1 MDSRRQVNL
10 ATTPTMEN
18 ETPAPTKKSQAELLA
33 SVLRRCMAG
42 IVASRAQTE
51 ASLQRLHEVE
61 ATLEKL
67 AAMAN
72 NGGRQ

>member
-1 MDSRRQVNL
+1 MNL

-18 ETPAPTKKSQAELLA
+18 TTPTKTKQSQAELLA

-42 IVASRAQTE
+42 IVASRVQTE

-72 NGGRQ
+72 NGAKA

>member
-1 MDSRRQVNL
+1 MNL
-10 ATTPTMEN
+10 ATPPTMEN
-18 ETPAPTKKSQAELLA
+18 TTPTKTKQSQAELLA
-33 SVLRRCMAG
+33 RVLRRCMAG
-42 IVASRAQTE
+42 IVASRVQTE

-72 NGGRQ
+72 NGAKA

>member
-1 MDSRRQVNL
+1 MNL

-18 ETPAPTKKSQAELLA
+18 ETPTPTKQSQAELLA

-42 IVASRAQTE
+42 IVASRVQTE
-51 ASLQRLHEVE
+51 ASLQRLQDVE
-61 ATLEKL
+61 ATLGKL

-72 NGGRQ
+72 GGRQ